1 MSEAKVIVVANQKG
15 GVGKT
20 TTTVNL
26 GAELTRQGKRV
37 LLIDTD
43 PQGDLST
50 SVGIKDIRKL
60 KVTIKSLMEKVLQGI
75 PIEKGEGILKSNEE
89 IDIVPANIELG
100 GLERALEKYP
110 DKEKVL
116 QKYIN
121 QIKDNYD
128 YVLID
133 CKPSLGLLTVNALA
147 SADSVIIPVQ
157 TQFLPLKGMT
167 ELLQTINKTK
177 VLINPKLRID
187 GILLTIADLKTK
199 LTQITID
206 TIKGN
211 YGGIVKIYNTIIP
224 RGIKAAESTTEG
236 KSVYAYDKLSK
247 PALAYVEFAK
257 EVLQNSE
264 VVKTRRTKCR

>member
-1 MSEAKVIVVANQKG
+1 MPEAKVIAIANQKG

-26 GAELTRQGKRV
+26 GAELTRQGKNV

-43 PQGDLST
+43 PQGDLSI
-50 SVGIKDIRKL
+50 SVGIKENRKL
-60 KVTIKSLMEKVLQGI
+60 KVTIKSLMEKVLQNI
-75 PIEKGEGILKSNEE
+75 PIEKDEGILKSNEK

-121 QIKDNYD
+121 QVKDNYD

-133 CKPSLGLLTVNALA
+133 CKPSLGLLTINALA

-167 ELLQTINKTK
+167 ELLETINKTR
-177 VLINPKLRID
+177 VFINPELKID
-187 GILLTIADLKTK
+187 GVLLTIADLQTR
-199 LTQITID
+199 LTQTTID
-206 TIKGN
+206 TIKKK

-224 RGIKAAESTTEG
+224 RGTKAAESTIEG
-236 KSVYAYDKLSK
+236 KSVYAYDKSSK
-247 PALAYVEFAK
+247 PAIAYSEFAK
-257 EVLQNSE
+257 EVLQDSE
-264 VVKTRRTKCR
+264 IIKSRRTKCR